1 VKKVG
6 LLLLLS
12 LSLISTA
19 HAESDVRTEAEAR
32 AIDMNAYYNMK
43 KALTS
48 LGGIVQK
55 SRGTSAEPNYLIRYA
70 GLAQETASIEFRI
83 AYGKVKRGAQ
93 ADLTEYKSMMKSS
106 LTALDRLIV
115 AYPQSSNLSQA
126 YRLRAH
132 ALTESG
138 QVNEAISDLKYYVEH
153 WPRSPDAP
161 VANVDLWTL
170 LINTKSYTDAIHYIK
185 QYGLRTNDRYYNTAL
200 EKLAWCN
207 YYLGS
212 IEDALMYTEA
222 EFKTARKTERDK
234 ALANMPLFYATGIEK
249 KTPNVTADNAIPRFK
264 RSVSGD
270 ELGKV
275 IISLAYLLRSKQ
287 LDNDLETIKI
297 AFEKTAVPDTSRAA
311 FLVLVF
317 ENEMNREQY
326 GAMKKTAEQ
335 EIALY
340 SNSSMLQKSPR
351 SLERLRG
358 SFMSSAPTLQQIFSK
373 QTPSDPALAG
383 TLNTVYAFILK
394 SSKGDVLEQAKIHFN
409 MAEVCNHLQDYEGAV
424 THFHWVTD
432 HLSFKTK
439 NERDLFVS
447 ASHRAIDTRY
457 ETLKAN
463 NWVPKELTATA
474 SSSPRKDV
482 PKQVSEWIDWVDH
495 FPASIY
501 IQEKVDAQAFEAN
514 RILYS
519 FNQIDTAL
527 TRMTQFLKDYPKSA
541 SAVPTAS
548 LIIDTYIADQN
559 WAKTFEVA
567 SGFLQQSWQTP
578 EFHNHLM
585 DVVGDSYC
593 KILDGFYKDKKY
605 ATALQGADD
614 FLAKNPTSKRRADVL
629 ILAANA
635 SLGTGDRLKA
645 LAYFKQ
651 LSDSGNKNPEI
662 TNLALMTEGSLEE
675 EHFNFEAAAASYRK
689 YIENGGAASAD
700 LKSKALLFAW
710 LSGKPAELQA
720 TLNSK
725 AICGKN
731 PDPSCATYSGASI
744 KLKLHH
750 LDRAL
755 EMVSISGKLS
765 RLKDIEEDWKT
776 ESALGRY
783 GLLSKISDVVPQVL
797 VALRKQIKEE
807 FRLKLDKGVIAQ
819 RVHWAQEEEK
829 VAVELTN
836 QGWSKVH
843 LIALMQAAGVYKDI
857 VKDLHAIKQPK
868 GLSDDDKKEYG
879 KMIDDAGAPFQAKSD
894 EYQKAAIDYATTSG
908 SDEKTLA
915 MMSKEFEIPY
925 TPQSQKEAYGKNL
938 LTLIKPGPSDM
949 SKDLV
954 REFADAIEKSNW
966 PKAGFLIQWAQTSKD
981 KSLLTP
987 TDISIMKAILLS
999 RTDAVAE
1006 ATGELSSSLDKMSG
1020 SVKDQATR
1028 AIASTILPSRA
1039 PAAVNASQT
1048 PSGSPTKGGS
1058 K

>member
-1 VKKVG
+1 VKKIG
-6 LLLLLS
+6 IFFLLS
-12 LSLISTA
+12 LCLIATA
-19 HAESDVRTEAEAR
+19 NAQPEKKSEAEAR

-55 SRGTSAEPNYLIRYA
+55 SRGTSAESNYLIRYA

-83 AYGKVKRGAQ
+83 AYGKVKQGTP

-115 AYPQSSNLSQA
+115 AYPQSANLSQA

-132 ALTESG
+132 ALSENNQT
-138 QVNEAISDLKYYVEH
+138 NEAIADLKYFVEH

-170 LINTKSYTDAIHYIK
+170 LINTKSYVDAIRYIK
-185 QYGLRTNDRYYNTAL
+185 QYGLRPSDRYYNTAL

-207 YYLGS
+207 YFLGS
-212 IEDALMYTEA
+212 IEEALQYTEA
-222 EFKTARKTERDK
+222 EFKTARKTDRDK

-249 KTPNVTADNAIPRFK
+249 KTPNVTAENAIPRFK
-264 RSVSGD
+264 RSVGGE

-275 IISLAYLLRSKQ
+275 IVSLAYLLRSKQ
-287 LDNDLETIKI
+287 LDSDLETIKL

-340 SNSSMLQKSPR
+340 SNSSMLQKSPK
-351 SLERLRG
+351 SLERLRS
-358 SFMSSAPTLQQIFSK
+358 SFMTSAPTLQKIFSE
-373 QTPSDPALAG
+373 QTQSDPALAG
-383 TLNTVYAFILK
+383 TLNTVYSFILK
-394 SSKGDVLEQAKIHFN
+394 SSKDDILEQAKIHFN

-424 THFHWVTD
+424 AHFHWVTD
-432 HLSFKTK
+432 HLNFKTK
-439 NERDLFVS
+439 GERDLFIS

-457 ETLKAN
+457 ETLKTN
-463 NWVPKELTATA
+463 NWVPKELTATSMSA
-474 SSSPRKDV
+474 PHKDV
-482 PKQVSEWIDWVDH
+482 PKQVTEWVDWVDH

-501 IQEKVDAQAFEAN
+501 VQEKVDAQAFEAS

-519 FNQIDTAL
+519 FNQVDKAVA
-527 TRMTQFLKDYPKSA
+527 RMTQFLKDYPKST
-541 SAVPTAS
+541 SAIPSAS

-559 WAKTFEVA
+559 WTKTFEVA

-629 ILAANA
+629 VLAANA
-635 SLGTGDRLKA
+635 SLGAGDRLKA
-645 LAYFKQ
+645 LSYFKQ

-675 EHFNFEAAAASYRK
+675 EHFNFEAASQSYRK
-689 YIENGGAASAD
+689 YLENGGTASAD
-700 LKSKALLFAW
+700 LRSKALLFAW
-710 LSGKPAELQA
+710 LSGKPGELQA

-731 PDPSCATYSGASI
+731 PDPACATYSGASI
-744 KLKLHH
+744 KAKLHT

-755 EMVSISGKLS
+755 EMVSISGKIS
-765 RLKDIEEDWKT
+765 RLNDIEEGWKT

-797 VALRKQIKEE
+797 IALRKQIKEE

-819 RVHWAQEEEK
+819 RVHWAQQEEK
-829 VAVELTN
+829 IAVELAKEP
-836 QGWSKVH
+836 WSKVH
-843 LIALMQAAGVYKDI
+843 LIALIQAAGVYTDI
-857 VKDLHAIKQPK
+857 VKDLKAIKAPR
-868 GLSDDDKKEYG
+868 GLSDADKGEYT
-879 KMIDDAGAPFQAKSD
+879 KMIDDAGAPFQAKAE
-894 EYQKAAIDYATTSG
+894 EYQKAAMDFATTSG

-915 MMSKEFEIPY
+915 MMSKEFDVPY

-938 LTLIKPGPSDM
+938 LALIKPGPSDM

-954 REFADAIEKSNW
+954 REFTDAIEKANW
-966 PKAGFLIQWAQTSKD
+966 PKAGFLIQWAQTAKE
-981 KSLLTP
+981 KSQLTP

-999 RTDAVAE
+999 KTDAVAE
-1006 ATGELSSSLDKMSG
+1006 AAGELSSSIGNMNG
-1020 SVKDQATR
+1020 AAKDQATR
-1028 AIASTILPSRA
+1028 AIASTIF
-1039 PAAVNASQT
+1039 PARTPASVT
-1048 PSGSPTKGGS
+1048 PAPSGSPSPKGGS